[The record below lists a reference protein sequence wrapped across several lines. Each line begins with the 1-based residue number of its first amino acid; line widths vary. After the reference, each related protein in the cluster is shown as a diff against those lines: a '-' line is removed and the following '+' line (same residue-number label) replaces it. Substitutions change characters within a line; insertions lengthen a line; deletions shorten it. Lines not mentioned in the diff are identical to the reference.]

1 MKILSLITN
10 RYVVKNLYNSAEQKK
25 KKREMLNIAFAAC
38 MFPYTVTMNRTKAFK
53 PKKGPKGTYNRHNRS
68 YRIASEDMK
77 YGA

>member
-1 MKILSLITN
+1 
-10 RYVVKNLYNSAEQKK
+10 
-25 KKREMLNIAFAAC
+25 MLNIAFAAC